1 MATALF
7 LFGSVA
13 LVRST
18 SRDDRTAVLMAAT
31 LAYAFAIANA
41 AGAGEP
47 PLIFFETLAIV
58 AITFIRDRRAQVIFA
73 ALGLAGAVM
82 TKIEGATFAIA
93 VIIAL
98 LVIRR
103 TFKRTMLIAAP
114 AAILLGG
121 WLAFVKLHN
130 LSEYYRGAGM
140 PVYFAAVT
148 KTIVTLA
155 KAATYDL
162 YGLPWIVPI
171 VLIAIAPYR
180 RNAALPLMIAIL
192 TFVAAFFFYIHLP
205 DPTWWILASA
215 PRVLLTPLTA
225 LLIASAAA
233 WRSADDLS

>member
-1 MATALF
+1 
-7 LFGSVA
+7 
-13 LVRST
+13 
-18 SRDDRTAVLMAAT
+18 
-31 LAYAFAIANA
+31 
-41 AGAGEP
+41 
-47 PLIFFETLAIV
+47 
-58 AITFIRDRRAQVIFA
+58 
-73 ALGLAGAVM
+73 M

-130 LSEYYRGAGM
+130 LSEYYRGAAM

-155 KAATYDL
+155 KAATYEL

-192 TFVAAFFFYIHLP
+192 TFGAAFFFYIHLP